1 MMERVIC
8 LVMGYCFG
16 LFQSGYIYSKFHGKD
31 IRKYGSGNSGTT
43 NVLRVMGKKAGAVV
57 LVGDVLKSILAC
69 MAARLLFQSSV
80 PEMFPLL
87 ELYAG
92 SGVILGH
99 NFPFY
104 MNFKGGKGI
113 AATGGLVIA
122 LGDWRLL
129 VIALGVFLI
138 TVIVTRY
145 VSLGSVL
152 GLITVF
158 VTWTVL
164 CATGGIHAEPYTAE
178 CCVIVFLLAALGIWQ
193 HRSNIARLL
202 HGTENKLWGSQK
214 IRQS

>member
-1 MMERVIC
+1 
-8 LVMGYCFG
+8 
-16 LFQSGYIYSKFHGKD
+16 
-31 IRKYGSGNSGTT
+31 
-43 NVLRVMGKKAGAVV
+43 
-57 LVGDVLKSILAC
+57 
-69 MAARLLFQSSV
+69 
-80 PEMFPLL
+80 
-87 ELYAG
+87 
-92 SGVILGH
+92 
-99 NFPFY
+99 

-202 HGTENKLWGSQK
+202 HGTENKLWGSRKSGSHKYIRHGGVRWQK
-214 IRQS
+214 SVSSELEPGNWADSAAVQQRAPGQYMVSCACGSGNASEKQGA